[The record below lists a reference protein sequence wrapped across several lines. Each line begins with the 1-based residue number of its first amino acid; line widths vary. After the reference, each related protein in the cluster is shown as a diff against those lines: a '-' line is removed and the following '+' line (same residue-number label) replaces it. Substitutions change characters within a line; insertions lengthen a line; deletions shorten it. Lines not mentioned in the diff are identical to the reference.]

1 MSEAVSAPLSE
12 RREPRWSRFDTQW
25 YLLRYPEVR
34 DWMREEGQDDPYT
47 FYLQTGQRYGHS
59 PNRYFDEIWY
69 RDAHK
74 DVRQGLIREEWASGF
89 EHYTAIGYK
98 THSPHWLFDEPGYRR
113 RYPELTQRFL
123 NEHRFS
129 NGYDHY
135 LEIGESHYYRG
146 HHFFDDELCR
156 ELSLIFPDCFD
167 SRIGLF
173 ASWLGLP
180 AHVADAGRVS
190 WYFDPVWYLTRYP
203 EVRKEIAAGHYS
215 SALHHYLTNETSR
228 LFDPQEFFSE
238 EFYRQAYPDMAP
250 SLEHGYFRNGYDH
263 FVRYGAQEG
272 RAPQENVDLAAH
284 MAQAQVRNDVR
295 NRLYDS
301 AFAHFVAGRTGLGEK
316 RMAALAAVAE
326 IPEEQSR
333 LLFEREAEAILPSLV
348 RHPLDFTV
356 HGVPEISVLMVV
368 YDRVALTAQALASLR
383 ANYAGAI
390 QLILV
395 DSGSHDQTRHIGRM
409 VRGATIL
416 RYRYNIGYL
425 LGCNLA
431 LEKAEAPFVLY
442 LNNDI
447 RLYPDAIVNA
457 LKRLRSEAAIG
468 AVGGKLVRTNMRLQE
483 AGSIIW
489 RDGATYGYLRED
501 DPNLTTANFVRDV
514 DYCSAAFLMVR
525 TTLLRRL
532 GGYDPRYTPAY
543 FEDADLCVRIVKAG
557 MRIVYD
563 PNVVIEHLEFG
574 SSGAAGSHAL
584 IQGNLKTFSRLQQD
598 FLRHQQPAHIRNAV
612 LAREHRVSQHKRIL
626 FIEDRLPL
634 RRLGS
639 GYVRSNDIINE
650 MTALG
655 YQVTVFPVLPRDQ
668 TVIDLFGDFPET
680 VELIVDRDL
689 SSFSDFIQERVGYYD
704 LVWIGRTHN
713 LVRLLPLLNE
723 SSRYLPSAGPIL
735 DTEVIATPRT
745 LERIRVLDLPEPDI
759 SFDEMLQQELDC
771 ARFCQQIIA
780 VTSHDA
786 DLVRR
791 AGYQNVS
798 VLGHELQI
806 QPTPAPFETRHSILF
821 FGAIHDEGAPNHDS
835 LVWFVDRV
843 LPILDGVLP
852 PDVHFT
858 IAGYVGPDVDM
869 TVFSANSR
877 VEIVGPVGDPRELF
891 DRHRVFVAPTRFA
904 GGIPFKVHEAASY
917 GLPQVVTTLLQEEV
931 GWTDGAE
938 ILAAPANDPEA
949 FAAAVERLYQDAELW
964 KTLRAGALAAVER
977 DCSPVH
983 FRQALSGIVQGC
995 IE

>member
-34 DWMREEGQDDPYT
+34 EWMREEGQDDPYT

-123 NEHRFS
+123 NEHKFS

-156 ELSLIFPDCFD
+156 ELSLTFPDCFD

-326 IPEEQSR
+326 ISEEQSR

-771 ARFCQQIIA
+771 ARFCQQIVA

>member
-1 MSEAVSAPLSE
+1 MSETVSVPLSE
-12 RREPRWSRFDTQW
+12 TRQPRWARFDAQW

-34 DWMREEGQDDPYT
+34 DWMQEEGQVEPYA

-74 DVRQGLIREEWASGF
+74 DVRQGLIREEWVSGF
-89 EHYTAIGYK
+89 EHYIATGYR
-98 THSPHWLFDEPGYRR
+98 THSPHWLFDEAGYRR

-123 NEHRFS
+123 NEHGFR

-135 LEIGESHYYRG
+135 LEAGESHYYRG
-146 HHFFDDELCR
+146 HHFFDDDLCR
-156 ELSLIFPDCFD
+156 DLALTFPDYFD

-173 ASWLGLP
+173 GSWLGLP

-203 EVRKEIAAGHYS
+203 EVRQAIAAGQYS
-215 SALHHYLTNETSR
+215 SALHHYLTNETPG

-238 EFYRQAYPDMAP
+238 AFYRQAHPDMVP
-250 SLEHGYFRNGYDH
+250 SLEQGYFRNGYDH
-263 FVRYGAQEG
+263 FVRHGVYEG
-272 RAPQENVDLAAH
+272 RAPQETVDLAAH
-284 MAQAQVRNDVR
+284 MAQVQVRNDVR

-301 AFAHFVAGRTGLGEK
+301 AFAHFVAGRTGQAEE
-316 RMAALAAVAE
+316 RAALTAIPE
-326 IPEEQSR
+326 ISEEQSR

-368 YDRVALTAQALASLR
+368 YDKIALTAQALASLR

-390 QLILV
+390 QLVLV

-416 RYRYNIGYL
+416 RYRHNIGYL
-425 LGCNLA
+425 QGCNIA

-447 RLYPDAIVNA
+447 RLYPDAIVHA
-457 LKRLRSEAAIG
+457 LKRLRSEADIG
-468 AVGGKLVRTNMRLQE
+468 AVGGKLIRTNMRLQE

-532 GGYDPRYTPAY
+532 GGYDSRYMPAY
-543 FEDADLCVRIVKAG
+543 FEDADLCIRILKAG

-563 PNVVIEHLEFG
+563 PSVVIEHLEFG

-584 IQGNLKTFSRLQQD
+584 IRGNLKTFARLHHD
-598 FLRHQQPAHIRNAV
+598 FLRHQQPAHVRNAV
-612 LAREHRVSQHKRIL
+612 LGREHHLSQRRRIL

-639 GYVRSNDIINE
+639 GYVRSNDIIRE
-650 MTALG
+650 MAALG
-655 YQVTVFPVLPRDQ
+655 YQVTVFPILPRDQ
-668 TVIDLFGDFPET
+668 TVIDLFGDFPEK

-689 SSFSDFIQERVGYYD
+689 SSFADFIQERIGYYD

-713 LVRLLPLLNE
+713 MARLLPLLNE
-723 SSRYLPSAGPIL
+723 SSRYLPAPAPIL

-745 LERIRVLDLPEPDI
+745 LERIQVLKLPKPDL
-759 SFDEMLQQELDC
+759 SFDDMLQQELDC
-771 ARFCQQIIA
+771 ARFCQKIIT
-780 VTSHDA
+780 VTAHDA

-791 AGYQNVS
+791 AGYENVA
-798 VLGHELQI
+798 VLGHELQPR
-806 QPTPAPFETRHSILF
+806 PTPAPFGDRHNILF

-835 LVWFVDRV
+835 LVWFVDCV
-843 LPILDGVLP
+843 LPLLEDVLP

-858 IAGYVGPDVDM
+858 IAGFVGPDVDM
-869 TVFSANSR
+869 TVFSTSSR
-877 VEIVGPVGDPRELF
+877 VEIVGPVGDPHELF

-904 GGIPFKVHEAASY
+904 GGIPFKIHEAASY
-917 GLPQVVTTLLQEEV
+917 GLPQVVTTLLQEQL
-931 GWTDGAE
+931 GWVNGAE
-938 ILAAPANDPEA
+938 LLAAPADDPQA
-949 FAAAVERLYQDAELW
+949 FATAVARLYQDGELW
-964 KTLRAGALAAVER
+964 ETLRAGALAAVER

-983 FRQALSGIVQGC
+983 FRQALSEIVQSC
-995 IE
+995 IV

>member
-1 MSEAVSAPLSE
+1 MSETVSAPLSE
-12 RREPRWSRFDTQW
+12 TREPRWSRFDTQW

-34 DWMREEGQDDPYT
+34 DWMQEEGQEDPHV
-47 FYLQTGQRYGHS
+47 FYLQTGQHYGHS
-59 PNRYFDEIWY
+59 PNRYFDEMWY
-69 RDAHK
+69 RDAYK

-89 EHYTAIGYK
+89 EHYTKTGYK

-113 RYPELTQRFL
+113 RYPELSQRFL
-123 NEHRFS
+123 TENGFR

-156 ELSLIFPDCFD
+156 ELALTFPDHFD

-173 ASWLGLP
+173 GSWLGLP

-203 EVRKEIAAGHYS
+203 EVRQEIAAGHYS
-215 SALHHYLTNETSR
+215 SALHHYLTNDTPR

-238 EFYRQAYPDMAP
+238 ECYRQAHPDIVP

-263 FVRYGAQEG
+263 FVRYGMYEG
-272 RAPQENVDLAAH
+272 RIPKEDVDLAAH

-301 AFAHFVAGRTGLGEK
+301 AFAHLVAGRTGLGEG
-316 RMAALAAVAE
+316 RIAALAAVSE
-326 IPEEQSR
+326 LPEEQSR

-356 HGVPEISVLMVV
+356 HGIPEISVLMVV
-368 YDRVALTAQALASLR
+368 YDRIALTAQALASLR

-390 QLILV
+390 QLVLV
-395 DSGSHDQTRHIGRM
+395 DSGSHDQTRHIGQM
-409 VRGATIL
+409 VQGATIL
-416 RYRYNIGYL
+416 RYRHNIGYL
-425 LGCNLA
+425 QGCNLA

-447 RLYPDAIVNA
+447 RLYPHAIVHA
-457 LKRLRSEAAIG
+457 LKRLRAEANIG
-468 AVGGKLVRTNMRLQE
+468 AVGGKLIRTNMRLQE

-501 DPNLTTANFVRDV
+501 DPNLTNANFVRDV

-525 TTLLRRL
+525 TALLRRL
-532 GGYDPRYTPAY
+532 GGYDPRYMPAY
-543 FEDADLCVRIVKAG
+543 FEDADLCVRILKTG

-563 PNVVIEHLEFG
+563 PGVVIEHLEFG

-584 IQGNLKTFSRLQQD
+584 IRGNLKTFARLQQD
-598 FLRHQQPAHIRNAV
+598 FLRHQQPAHIRNAI
-612 LAREHRVSQHKRIL
+612 LGREHRVSQRKRVL

-639 GYVRSNDIINE
+639 GYVRSNDIIRE

-655 YQVTVFPVLPRDQ
+655 YQVTVFPVLLRDQ
-668 TVIDLFGDFPET
+668 TAIDLFGDFPET
-680 VELIVDRDL
+680 VELIVNQDL
-689 SSFSDFIQERVGYYD
+689 SSFADFIQERVGYYD

-713 LVRLLPLLNE
+713 MARLLPLLNE
-723 SSRYLPSAGPIL
+723 SSRYLPASGPVL

-745 LERIRVLDLPEPDI
+745 LERIRVLGLPEPDI

-771 ARFCQQIIA
+771 ARFCQQIIT

-786 DLVRR
+786 GLVRR
-791 AGYQNVS
+791 AGYENVS
-798 VLGHELQI
+798 VLGHEI
-806 QPTPAPFETRHSILF
+806 HAQPTPATFENRHNILF
-821 FGAIHDEGAPNHDS
+821 FGAIHDVGAPNHDS
-835 LVWFVDRV
+835 LVWFVEKV
-843 LPILDGVLP
+843 VPLLDGVLP

-858 IAGYVGPDVDM
+858 IAGFVGPGVDM
-869 TVFSANSR
+869 TVFSTNDR

-904 GGIPFKVHEAASY
+904 GGVPFKVHEAASY
-917 GLPQVVTTLLQEEV
+917 GLPQVVTTLLQDEV
-931 GWTDGAE
+931 GWTDGVE
-938 ILAAPANDPEA
+938 LLSAPANDAEA
-949 FAAAVERLYQDAELW
+949 FAAAVVRLYQDRELW
-964 KTLRAGALAAVER
+964 EKLRQGALAAVER
-977 DCSPVH
+977 DCSPVR
-983 FRQALSGIVQGC
+983 FRQALSDIVQSC
-995 IE
+995 IA

>member
-123 NEHRFS
+123 NEHKFS

-156 ELSLIFPDCFD
+156 ELSLTFPDCFD

-326 IPEEQSR
+326 ISEEQSR

-543 FEDADLCVRIVKAG
+543 FEDVDLCVRIVKAG

-771 ARFCQQIIA
+771 ARFCQQIVA

-858 IAGYVGPDVDM
+858 IAGYVGLDVDM

>member
-1 MSEAVSAPLSE
+1 MSETVSAPLSE
-12 RREPRWSRFDTQW
+12 TREPRWSRFDTQW

-34 DWMREEGQDDPYT
+34 DWMREEGQDDPYA

-89 EHYTAIGYK
+89 EHYTATGYK

-123 NEHRFS
+123 SENGFR

-156 ELSLIFPDCFD
+156 ELALTFPDCFD

-173 ASWLGLP
+173 GSWLGLP

-203 EVRKEIAAGHYS
+203 EVRQEIAAGHYS
-215 SALHHYLTNETSR
+215 SALHHYLTNETPR

-238 EFYRQAYPDMAP
+238 EFYRQAHPDMVP

-272 RAPQENVDLAAH
+272 RTPQENVDLAAH

-301 AFAHFVAGRTGLGEK
+301 AFAHLVAGRTGLGEG
-316 RMAALAAVAE
+316 RMAALAAVPE

-468 AVGGKLVRTNMRLQE
+468 AVGGKLIRTNMRLQE

-532 GGYDPRYTPAY
+532 GGYDPRYIPAY
-543 FEDADLCVRIVKAG
+543 FEDADLCVRILKAG

-563 PNVVIEHLEFG
+563 PDVVIEHLEFG

-584 IQGNLKTFSRLQQD
+584 IRGNLKTFSRLQRD

-612 LAREHRVSQHKRIL
+612 LAREHRVSQRKRIL

-639 GYVRSNDIINE
+639 GYVRSNDIIHE
-650 MTALG
+650 TTALG

-668 TVIDLFGDFPET
+668 TAIDLFGDFPET

-689 SSFSDFIQERVGYYD
+689 SSFADFIQERVGYYD

-713 LVRLLPLLNE
+713 LARLLPLLNE

-759 SFDEMLQQELDC
+759 SFDDMLQQELDC

-791 AGYQNVS
+791 AGYENVS
-798 VLGHELQI
+798 VLGHELQL

-835 LVWFVDRV
+835 LVWFVDSV
-843 LPILDGVLP
+843 LPILDRVLP

-869 TVFSANSR
+869 TVFSTNSR

-938 ILAAPANDPEA
+938 ILAAPSDDPEA

-964 KTLRAGALAAVER
+964 ETLRAGALAAVER
-977 DCSPVH
+977 DCSPAH

-995 IE
+995 IA